1 MGYGIIIMIV
11 YFTQQKIF
19 LQMERMLMYTFKDL
33 RKNSNQKP
41 TGNSRRL
48 AMLGNVSTQFLSVAI
63 RGYAVLEN
71 LPLEVFDTDYNQ
83 IEAQL
88 LDPVSEVYGFS
99 PDSIL
104 LWLGTD
110 KLYEEFLDLPLEA
123 RSGFAETIM
132 SKITMYWELISKNCK
147 ANILQMNFT
156 EIDDKA
162 LGNYSAKADTAFAFQ
177 IRKLNYLLEGA
188 MSKQNNVYPIDLLSV
203 QIQFG
208 TEKFYDAPLYYNAK
222 MTISTD
228 ALPFAAK
235 TVIDVL
241 KALSG
246 RIKKC
251 VVLDLDNTLWGGVIG
266 DDGMENIE
274 IGELGR
280 GHVFTDFQRWLKQL
294 KECGIILCICSKNNE
309 DTAKKPFE
317 EHDEMILRLSDIAL
331 FVANWEDKASNI
343 RLIQKTLNI
352 GMDSMVF
359 IDDNPFERNL
369 VRQMIPEIEVP
380 ELPEDP
386 ALYLGYLQQQ
396 NYFETAS
403 FTGAGSDR
411 TKLYQAEFER
421 TKLMMSF
428 DSIDGYLE
436 SLEMEGEA
444 KPFEESKYSRIAQLT
459 QRSNQFNLRTVRY
472 TESDIQNIANDKD
485 YLTIYYNLKDK
496 FGDHGLV
503 GVIIMK
509 KRSDTELFIDTWLMS
524 CRVLKRGMEEFI
536 VNQLIKRAKANGFKK
551 VYGEYISTPK
561 NSMVKDIYKTMG
573 FEEISEDQYVTDV
586 DTYKEKKI
594 YIKEIDQ

>member
-1 MGYGIIIMIV
+1 
-11 YFTQQKIF
+11 
-19 LQMERMLMYTFKDL
+19 MYPFKEL
-33 RKNSNQKP
+33 RKNSKQP
-41 TGNSRRL
+41 VSDGARRL
-48 AMLGNVSTQFLSVAI
+48 AILGNVSTQFLAVAI
-63 RGYAVLEN
+63 RGYAALEN
-71 LPLEVFDTDYNQ
+71 LPLSVYDADYNQ
-83 IEAQL
+83 IDAQL
-88 LDPVSEVYGFS
+88 LDPASEVYGFE

-104 LWLGTD
+104 LWLATD

-123 RSGFAETIM
+123 RSGFASSIM
-132 SKITMYWELISKNCK
+132 QKITMYWDLIAQHCK

-156 EIDDKA
+156 EVDDKA
-162 LGNYSAKADTAFAFQ
+162 LGNYSCKVNSAFVYQ
-177 IRKLNYLLEGA
+177 IRKLNFMLAEA
-188 MSKQNNVYPIDLLSV
+188 MEQRKNVYPIDLLSV
-203 QIQFG
+203 QIQLG
-208 TEKFYDAPLYYNAK
+208 TAAFYDAPLYYNAK
-222 MTISTD
+222 MTVSTD
-228 ALPFAAK
+228 ALPYVAK
-235 TVIDVL
+235 AVIDVQ
-241 KALSG
+241 KALAG

-266 DDGMENIE
+266 DDGMDNIE

-294 KECGIILCICSKNNE
+294 KECGIILCVCSKNNE

-386 ALYLGYLQQQ
+386 ALYLGFLQEQ

-428 DSIDGYLE
+428 ESIDGYLE
-436 SLEMEGEA
+436 SLEMIGEA
-444 KPFEESKYSRIAQLT
+444 KLFEESKFSRIAQLT

-472 TESDIQNIANDKD
+472 TDADIQSIANDPN
-485 YLTIYYNLKDK
+485 YVTLYYTLRDK

-509 KRSDTELFIDTWLMS
+509 KKNEEELFIDTWLMS
-524 CRVLKRGMEEFI
+524 CRVLKRGMEEYI
-536 VNQLIKRAKANGFKK
+536 VNCFMREAKNRGYNR
-551 VYGEYISTPK
+551 VYGEYIPTPK
-561 NSMVKDIYKTMG
+561 NAMVKDIYKTMG
-573 FEEISEDQYVTDV
+573 FDETTENNYVMEV
-586 DTYKEKKI
+586 SKYKEKKI
-594 YIKEIDQ
+594 FIKE

>member
-1 MGYGIIIMIV
+1 
-11 YFTQQKIF
+11 
-19 LQMERMLMYTFKDL
+19 MYLFKSL
-33 RKNSNQKP
+33 RKKSKQIASGVP
-41 TGNSRRL
+41 RCL
-48 AMLGNVSTQFLSVAI
+48 AILGNISTQFLAVAI
-63 RGYAVLEN
+63 RGYATLEN
-71 LPLEVFDTDYNQ
+71 LPLSVYDADYNQ
-83 IEAQL
+83 IDAQL
-88 LDPVSEVYGFS
+88 LDPASEVYNFE

-123 RSGFAETIM
+123 RSGFASSIM
-132 SKITMYWELISKNCK
+132 QKITMYWDLISKNSK

-162 LGNYSAKADTAFAFQ
+162 LGNYSCKVNSAFVYQ
-177 IRKLNYLLEGA
+177 IRKLNFMLSEA
-188 MSKQNNVYPIDLLSV
+188 MEQRKNVYPIDLLSV
-203 QIQFG
+203 QIQLG
-208 TEKFYDAPLYYNAK
+208 TSAFYDAPLYYNAK
-222 MTISTD
+222 MTVSTD
-228 ALPFAAK
+228 ALPYVAK
-235 TVIDVL
+235 AVIDVQ
-241 KALSG
+241 KALAG

-266 DDGMENIE
+266 DDGMDNIE

-294 KECGIILCICSKNNE
+294 KECGIILCVCSKNNE

-317 EHDEMILRLSDIAL
+317 GHDEMILRLSDIAR

-369 VRQMIPEIEVP
+369 VRQIIPEIEVP

-386 ALYLGYLQQQ
+386 ALYLGYLQEQ

-428 DSIDGYLE
+428 G
-436 SLEMEGEA
+436 A
-444 KPFEESKYSRIAQLT
+444 
-459 QRSNQFNLRTVRY
+459 
-472 TESDIQNIANDKD
+472 
-485 YLTIYYNLKDK
+485 LK
-496 FGDHGLV
+496 F
-503 GVIIMK
+503 
-509 KRSDTELFIDTWLMS
+509 R
-524 CRVLKRGMEEFI
+524 
-536 VNQLIKRAKANGFKK
+536 LIKLRA
-551 VYGEYISTPK
+551 V
-561 NSMVKDIYKTMG
+561 
-573 FEEISEDQYVTDV
+573 
-586 DTYKEKKI
+586 
-594 YIKEIDQ
+594 

>member
-1 MGYGIIIMIV
+1 MH
-11 YFTQQKIF
+11 
-19 LQMERMLMYTFKDL
+19 TFKEL
-33 RKNSNQKP
+33 RKASKRTAP
-41 TGNSRRL
+41 GAPRRL
-48 AMLGNVSTQFLSVAI
+48 AILGNVSTQFLAVAI
-63 RGYAVLEN
+63 RGYAALEN
-71 LPLEVFDTDYNQ
+71 LPLEVYDADYNQ
-83 IEAQL
+83 VDAQL
-88 LDPVSEVYGFS
+88 LDPASEVYSFE

-104 LWLGTD
+104 LWLATD

-123 RSGFAETIM
+123 RSGFAESAM
-132 SKITMYWELISKNCK
+132 SKITMYWDLISKNSK

-162 LGNYSAKADTAFAFQ
+162 LGNYSCKVNSAFIYQ
-177 IRKLNYLLEGA
+177 IRKLNFMLAEA
-188 MSKQNNVYPIDLLSV
+188 MEQRKNVYPIDLLSV
-203 QIQFG
+203 QIQLG
-208 TEKFYDAPLYYNAK
+208 TSAFYDAPLYYNAK
-222 MTISTD
+222 MTVSTD
-228 ALPFAAK
+228 ALPYVAK
-235 TVIDVL
+235 AVIDVQ
-241 KALSG
+241 KALAG

-266 DDGMENIE
+266 DDGMDNIE

-294 KECGIILCICSKNNE
+294 KECGIILCVCSKNNE

-386 ALYLGYLQQQ
+386 ALYLGYLQEQ

-403 FTGAGSDR
+403 FTGVGSDR

-428 DSIDGYLE
+428 ESIDGYLE
-436 SLEMEGEA
+436 SLEMIGEA

-472 TESDIQNIANDKD
+472 TDADIQNIASDPN
-485 YLTIYYNLKDK
+485 YVTLYYTLRDK

-509 KRSDTELFIDTWLMS
+509 KKNEEELFIDTWLMS
-524 CRVLKRGMEEFI
+524 CRVLKRGMEEYI
-536 VNQLIKRAKANGFKK
+536 VNCFMREAKNRGYQR
-551 VYGEYISTPK
+551 VYGEYIPTPK
-561 NSMVKDIYKTMG
+561 NAMVKDIYKTMG
-573 FEEISEDQYVTDV
+573 FEEISENNYVMDV
-586 DTYKEKKI
+586 SKYEEKKI
-594 YIKEIDQ
+594 FIKE

>member
-1 MGYGIIIMIV
+1 
-11 YFTQQKIF
+11 
-19 LQMERMLMYTFKDL
+19 MYTFKLL
-33 RKNSNQKP
+33 RKNSKQSVAD
-41 TGNSRRL
+41 GARRL
-48 AMLGNVSTQFLSVAI
+48 AILGNISTQFLAVAI
-63 RGYAVLEN
+63 RGYAALEN
-71 LPLEVFDTDYNQ
+71 LPLSVYDADYNQ
-83 IEAQL
+83 IDAQL
-88 LDPVSEVYGFS
+88 LDPASEVYGFG

-110 KLYEEFLDLPLEA
+110 KLYEEFLDLSLEA
-123 RSGFAETIM
+123 RSGFAASVM
-132 SKITMYWELISKNCK
+132 QKITMYWDLISKNSK

-156 EIDDKA
+156 EIDDRA
-162 LGNYSAKADTAFAFQ
+162 LGNYSCKVGSAFVYQ
-177 IRKLNYLLEGA
+177 IRKLNFMLEEA
-188 MSKQNNVYPIDLLSV
+188 MEQRKNAYPIDLLSV
-203 QIQFG
+203 QVRLG
-208 TEKFYDAPLYYNAK
+208 ATAFYDAPLYYNAK
-222 MTISTD
+222 MSVSTD
-228 ALPFAAK
+228 ALPYVAK
-235 TVIDVL
+235 AVIDVQ
-241 KALSG
+241 KALAG

-266 DDGMENIE
+266 DDGMDNIE

-294 KECGIILCICSKNNE
+294 KECGIILCVCSKNNE
-309 DTAKKPFE
+309 DIAKKPFE
-317 EHDEMILRLSDIAL
+317 EHEEMILRLSDIAL

-386 ALYLGYLQQQ
+386 ALYLGFLQEQ

-428 DSIDGYLE
+428 ESIDGYLE
-436 SLEMEGEA
+436 SLEMIGEA
-444 KPFEESKYSRIAQLT
+444 KPFEESKFSRIAQLT

-472 TESDIQNIANDKD
+472 TDADIQNIANDPN
-485 YLTIYYNLKDK
+485 YVALYYTLRDK

-509 KRSDTELFIDTWLMS
+509 KKNEDELFIDTWLMS
-524 CRVLKRGMEEFI
+524 CRVLKRGMEEYI
-536 VNQLIKRAKANGFKK
+536 VNCFMREAKKRGFKR
-551 VYGEYISTPK
+551 VYGEYIPTPK
-561 NSMVKDIYKTMG
+561 NAMVKDIYKTMG
-573 FEEISEDQYVTDV
+573 FEEISENNYVMDV
-586 DTYKEKKI
+586 NKYEEKKI
-594 YIKEIDQ
+594 FIKEIN

>member
-1 MGYGIIIMIV
+1 
-11 YFTQQKIF
+11 
-19 LQMERMLMYTFKDL
+19 MYTFKDL
-33 RKNSNQKP
+33 RKNSKQIALSTP
-41 TGNSRRL
+41 RRL
-48 AMLGNVSTQFLSVAI
+48 AILGNISTQFLAVAI
-63 RGYAVLEN
+63 RGYAALEK
-71 LPLEVFDTDYNQ
+71 LPLTVYDADYNQ
-83 IEAQL
+83 IDAQL
-88 LDPVSEVYGFS
+88 LDPTSEVYSFS

-123 RSGFAETIM
+123 RSNFASSTM
-132 SKITMYWELISKNCK
+132 QKITMYWDLISKNSK

-162 LGNYSAKADTAFAFQ
+162 LGNYSCKVNSAFVYQ
-177 IRKLNYLLEGA
+177 IRKLNFMLEEA
-188 MSKQNNVYPIDLLSV
+188 MTSRKNVYPLDLLSV
-203 QIQFG
+203 QIQLG
-208 TEKFYDAPLYYNAK
+208 TAAFYDAPLYYNAK
-222 MTISTD
+222 MTVSTD
-228 ALPFAAK
+228 ALPYVAK
-235 TVIDVL
+235 AVIDIQ
-241 KALSG
+241 KALAG

-251 VVLDLDNTLWGGVIG
+251 VVIDLDNTLWGGVIG
-266 DDGMENIE
+266 DDGMDNIE

-294 KECGIILCICSKNNE
+294 KECGIILCVCSKNNE

-386 ALYLGYLQQQ
+386 ALYLGYLQEQ

-428 DSIDGYLE
+428 ESIDGYLE
-436 SLEMEGEA
+436 SLEMIGEA

-472 TESDIQNIANDKD
+472 TDADIQNIASDPN
-485 YLTIYYNLKDK
+485 YVTLYYTLRDK

-509 KRSDTELFIDTWLMS
+509 KKNGDELFIDTWLMS
-524 CRVLKRGMEEFI
+524 CRVLKRGMEEYI
-536 VNQLIKRAKANGFKK
+536 VNCFMREAKNRGYKR
-551 VYGEYISTPK
+551 VYGEYIPTPK
-561 NSMVKDIYKTMG
+561 NAMVKDIYKTMG
-573 FEEISEDQYVTDV
+573 FEEISENNYVMDV
-586 DTYKEKKI
+586 NKYEEKKI
-594 YIKEIDQ
+594 YIKE

>member
-1 MGYGIIIMIV
+1 
-11 YFTQQKIF
+11 
-19 LQMERMLMYTFKDL
+19 MYAFKEL
-33 RKNSNQKP
+33 RKSSKQP
-41 TGNSRRL
+41 VADCARRL
-48 AMLGNVSTQFLSVAI
+48 AVLGNVSTQFLAVAI
-63 RGYAVLEN
+63 RGYAALEN
-71 LPLEVFDTDYNQ
+71 LPLSVYDADYNQ

-88 LDPVSEVYGFS
+88 LDPASEVYNFE

-110 KLYEEFLDLPLEA
+110 KLYEEFLYLPLES
-123 RSGFAETIM
+123 RQDFASSTM
-132 SKITMYWELISKNCK
+132 QKITMYWDLISKNSK

-162 LGNYSAKADTAFAFQ
+162 LGNYSCKVNSAFVYQ
-177 IRKLNYLLEGA
+177 IRKLNFMLAEA
-188 MSKQNNVYPIDLLSV
+188 MEQRKNVYPIDLLSV
-203 QIQFG
+203 QIQLG
-208 TEKFYDAPLYYNAK
+208 TSVFYDAPLYYNAK
-222 MTISTD
+222 MTVSTD
-228 ALPFAAK
+228 ALPYVAK
-235 TVIDVL
+235 AVIDVQ
-241 KALSG
+241 KALAG

-266 DDGMENIE
+266 DDGMDNIE

-294 KECGIILCICSKNNE
+294 KECGIILCVCSKNNE

-386 ALYLGYLQQQ
+386 ALYLGYLQEQ

-428 DSIDGYLE
+428 ESIDGYLE
-436 SLEMEGEA
+436 SLEMIGEA
-444 KPFEESKYSRIAQLT
+444 KPFEESKFSRIAQLT

-472 TESDIQNIANDKD
+472 TDADIQNIASDPN
-485 YLTIYYNLKDK
+485 YVTLYYTLRDK

-509 KRSDTELFIDTWLMS
+509 KKNEEELFIDTWLMS
-524 CRVLKRGMEEFI
+524 CRVLKRGMEEYI
-536 VNQLIKRAKANGFKK
+536 VNCFMREAKNRGYQR
-551 VYGEYISTPK
+551 VYGEYIPTPK
-561 NSMVKDIYKTMG
+561 NAMVKDIYKTMG
-573 FEEISEDQYVTDV
+573 FEEISENNYVMDV
-586 DTYKEKKI
+586 SKYEEKKI
-594 YIKEIDQ
+594 FIKE

>member
-1 MGYGIIIMIV
+1 
-11 YFTQQKIF
+11 
-19 LQMERMLMYTFKDL
+19 MYAFKSL
-33 RKNSNQKP
+33 RKSSKQP
-41 TGNSRRL
+41 VADCARRL
-48 AMLGNVSTQFLSVAI
+48 AVLGNVSTQFLAVAI
-63 RGYAVLEN
+63 RGYAALEN
-71 LPLEVFDTDYNQ
+71 LPLSVYDADYNQ
-83 IEAQL
+83 IDAQL
-88 LDPVSEVYGFS
+88 LNPASEAYSFE

-123 RSGFAETIM
+123 RSGFASSIM
-132 SKITMYWELISKNCK
+132 QKITMYWDLIAQHSK

-162 LGNYSAKADTAFAFQ
+162 LGNFSCKVNSAFVYQ
-177 IRKLNYLLEGA
+177 IRKLNFMLAEA
-188 MSKQNNVYPIDLLSV
+188 MEQRKNVYPIDLLSV
-203 QIQFG
+203 QIHLG
-208 TEKFYDAPLYYNAK
+208 TAAFYDAPLYYNAK
-222 MTISTD
+222 MTVSTD
-228 ALPFAAK
+228 ALPYVAK
-235 TVIDVL
+235 AVIDVQ
-241 KALSG
+241 KALAG

-266 DDGMENIE
+266 DDGIDNIE

-294 KECGIILCICSKNNE
+294 KECGIILCVCSKNNE

-359 IDDNPFERNL
+359 VDDNPFERNL

-386 ALYLGYLQQQ
+386 ALYLGYLQEQ

-411 TKLYQAEFER
+411 TKLYQAEYER

-428 DSIDGYLE
+428 ESIDGYLE
-436 SLEMEGEA
+436 SLEMIGEA
-444 KPFEESKYSRIAQLT
+444 KPFEESKFSRIAQLT
-459 QRSNQFNLRTVRY
+459 QRSNQFNLRTIRY
-472 TESDIQNIANDKD
+472 TDADIQSIANDPN
-485 YLTIYYNLKDK
+485 YVTLYYTLRDK

-509 KRSDTELFIDTWLMS
+509 KKNEEELFIDTWLMS
-524 CRVLKRGMEEFI
+524 CRVLKRGMEEYI
-536 VNQLIKRAKANGFKK
+536 VNCFMREAKARGFKR
-551 VYGEYISTPK
+551 VYGEYIPTLK
-561 NSMVKDIYKTMG
+561 NTMVKDIYKTMG
-573 FEEISEDQYVTDV
+573 FEEISENNYVMDV
-586 DTYKEKKI
+586 SKYEEKKI
-594 YIKEIDQ
+594 YIKE

>member
-1 MGYGIIIMIV
+1 
-11 YFTQQKIF
+11 
-19 LQMERMLMYTFKDL
+19 MYTFKDL
-33 RKNSNQKP
+33 RKASKQTIP
-41 TGNSRRL
+41 GTPRRL
-48 AMLGNVSTQFLSVAI
+48 AILGNVSTQFLAVAI
-63 RGYAVLEN
+63 RGYASLEG
-71 LPLEVFDTDYNQ
+71 LPLSVFDTDYNQ

-88 LDPVSEVYGFS
+88 LDPASDVYNFN

-110 KLYEEFLDLPLEA
+110 KLYEEFLDLPFEA
-123 RSGFAETIM
+123 RPGFASSTM
-132 SKITMYWELISKNCK
+132 SKITMYWDLISKNSK

-156 EIDDKA
+156 EINDKV
-162 LGNYSAKADTAFAFQ
+162 LGNYSCKVNSAFVYQ
-177 IRKLNYLLEGA
+177 IRKLNFMLAEA
-188 MSKQNNVYPIDLLSV
+188 MEQRKNVYPIDLLSV
-203 QIQFG
+203 QIQLG
-208 TEKFYDAPLYYNAK
+208 TSVFYDAPLYYNAK
-222 MTISTD
+222 MSVSTD
-228 ALPFAAK
+228 ALPYVAK
-235 TVIDVL
+235 AVIDVQ
-241 KALSG
+241 KALAG

-251 VVLDLDNTLWGGVIG
+251 VVLDLDNTLWGGIIG
-266 DDGMENIE
+266 DDGMDNIE

-294 KECGIILCICSKNNE
+294 KECGIILCVCSKNNE
-309 DTAKKPFE
+309 DTAKKPFG

-386 ALYLGYLQQQ
+386 ALYLGYLQEQ

-428 DSIDGYLE
+428 ESIDGYLE
-436 SLEMEGEA
+436 SLEMIGEA
-444 KPFEESKYSRIAQLT
+444 KPFEESKFSRIAQLT

-472 TESDIQNIANDKD
+472 TDADIQSIANDPN
-485 YLTIYYNLKDK
+485 YVTLYYTLRDK

-509 KRSDTELFIDTWLMS
+509 KKNEDELFIDTWLMS
-524 CRVLKRGMEEFI
+524 CRVLKRGMEEYI
-536 VNQLIKRAKANGFKK
+536 VNCFMREAKNRGYKR
-551 VYGEYISTPK
+551 VYGEYIPTPK
-561 NSMVKDIYKTMG
+561 NAMVKGIYKTMG
-573 FEEISEDQYVTDV
+573 FEEISENNYVMDV
-586 DTYKEKKI
+586 NKYDEKKI
-594 YIKEIDQ
+594 FIKEIN

>member
-1 MGYGIIIMIV
+1 MH
-11 YFTQQKIF
+11 
-19 LQMERMLMYTFKDL
+19 TFKDL
-33 RKNSNQKP
+33 RKASKQTIP
-41 TGNSRRL
+41 GAPRRL
-48 AMLGNVSTQFLSVAI
+48 AILGNVSTQFLAVAI
-63 RGYAVLEN
+63 RGYASFEGLSLSVY
-71 LPLEVFDTDYNQ
+71 DTDYNQ

-88 LDPVSEVYGFS
+88 LDPTSEVYSFN

-104 LWLGTD
+104 LWLATD

-123 RSGFAETIM
+123 RQDFASSTM
-132 SKITMYWELISKNCK
+132 QKITTYWDLIAKNSK

-162 LGNYSAKADTAFAFQ
+162 LGNYSCKVNSAFVYQ
-177 IRKLNYLLEGA
+177 IRKLNFMLAEA
-188 MSKQNNVYPIDLLSV
+188 MKRRKNVYPIDILSV
-203 QIQFG
+203 QIQLG
-208 TEKFYDAPLYYNAK
+208 TSVFYDAPLYYNAK
-222 MTISTD
+222 MSVSTD
-228 ALPFAAK
+228 ALPYVAK
-235 TVIDVL
+235 AVIDVQ
-241 KALSG
+241 KALAG

-266 DDGMENIE
+266 DDGMDNIE

-294 KECGIILCICSKNNE
+294 KECGIILCVCSKNIE

-386 ALYLGYLQQQ
+386 ALYLGYLQEQ

-428 DSIDGYLE
+428 ESIDGYLE
-436 SLEMEGEA
+436 SLEMIGEA

-472 TESDIQNIANDKD
+472 TDADIQSIANDPN
-485 YLTIYYNLKDK
+485 YVTLYYTLRDK

-509 KRSDTELFIDTWLMS
+509 KKNEEELFIDTWLMS
-524 CRVLKRGMEEFI
+524 CRVLKREMEEYI
-536 VNQLIKRAKANGFKK
+536 VNCFMREAKNRGYKR
-551 VYGEYISTPK
+551 VYGEYIPTPK
-561 NSMVKDIYKTMG
+561 NAMVKDIYKTMG
-573 FEEISEDQYVTDV
+573 FEGLSENNYVMDV
-586 DTYKEKKI
+586 NKYDEKKI
-594 YIKEIDQ
+594 FIKEIN

>member
-1 MGYGIIIMIV
+1 
-11 YFTQQKIF
+11 
-19 LQMERMLMYTFKDL
+19 MYPFKEL
-33 RKNSNQKP
+33 RKHSRTTIDGTP
-41 TGNSRRL
+41 RRL
-48 AMLGNVSTQFLSVAI
+48 AILGNVSTQFLAVAI
-63 RGYAVLEN
+63 RGYTAIEN
-71 LPLEVFDTDYNQ
+71 LPLTVYDADYNQ

-88 LDPVSEVYGFS
+88 LDPTSEVYNFE

-110 KLYEEFLDLPLEA
+110 KLYEDFLDLPLEA
-123 RSGFAETIM
+123 RSGFASSIM
-132 SKITMYWELISKNCK
+132 QKITMYWDLIAQHSK

-162 LGNYSAKADTAFAFQ
+162 LGNYSCKADSAFVYQ
-177 IRKLNYLLEGA
+177 IRKLNFMLAEA
-188 MSKQNNVYPIDLLSV
+188 MEQRKNVYPIDLLSV
-203 QIQFG
+203 QIQLG
-208 TEKFYDAPLYYNAK
+208 TAAFYDAPLYYNAK
-222 MTISTD
+222 MTVSTD
-228 ALPFAAK
+228 ALPYVAK
-235 TVIDVL
+235 AVIDVQ
-241 KALSG
+241 KALAG

-251 VVLDLDNTLWGGVIG
+251 VILDLDNTLWGGVIG
-266 DDGMENIE
+266 DDGMDNIE

-294 KECGIILCICSKNNE
+294 KECGIILCVCSKNNE

-369 VRQMIPEIEVP
+369 VRQMIPDIEVP

-386 ALYLGYLQQQ
+386 ALYLGYLQEQ

-428 DSIDGYLE
+428 ESIDGYLE
-436 SLEMEGEA
+436 SLEMIGEA
-444 KPFEESKYSRIAQLT
+444 KPFEESKFSRIAQLT
-459 QRSNQFNLRTVRY
+459 QRSNQFNLRTIRY
-472 TESDIQNIANDKD
+472 TDADIQSIASDPN
-485 YLTIYYNLKDK
+485 YITLYYTLRDK

-509 KRSDTELFIDTWLMS
+509 KKNEDELFIDTWLMS
-524 CRVLKRGMEEFI
+524 CRVLKRGMEEYI
-536 VNQLIKRAKANGFKK
+536 VNCFMREAKNRGFKR
-551 VYGEYISTPK
+551 VYGEYIPTPK
-561 NSMVKDIYKTMG
+561 NAMVKDIYKTMG
-573 FEEISEDQYVTDV
+573 FEEISENNYVMDV
-586 DTYKEKKI
+586 SKYEEKKI
-594 YIKEIDQ
+594 FIKE

>member
-1 MGYGIIIMIV
+1 
-11 YFTQQKIF
+11 
-19 LQMERMLMYTFKDL
+19 MYSFKDL
-33 RKNSNQKP
+33 RKKSKQAVDGTP
-41 TGNSRRL
+41 RRL
-48 AMLGNVSTQFLSVAI
+48 AILGDISTQFLAVAV
-63 RGYAVLEN
+63 RGFAAFEY
-71 LPLEVFDTDYNQ
+71 LPLEVYDTDYNQ

-88 LDPVSEVYGFS
+88 LDPTSEVYGFE

-104 LWLGTD
+104 LWLATD

-123 RSGFAETIM
+123 RSGFASSIM
-132 SKITMYWELISKNCK
+132 QKITMYWDLIAQHCK

-156 EIDDKA
+156 EVDDKS
-162 LGNYSAKADTAFAFQ
+162 LGNYSCKVDSAFVYQ
-177 IRKLNYLLEGA
+177 IRKLNFMLAEA
-188 MSKQNNVYPIDLLSV
+188 MEQRKDIYPIDLLSV
-203 QIQFG
+203 QVRLG
-208 TEKFYDAPLYYNAK
+208 TSAFYDAPLYYNAK
-222 MTISTD
+222 MSVSTD
-228 ALPFAAK
+228 ALPYVAK
-235 TVIDVL
+235 AVIDVQ
-241 KALSG
+241 KALAG

-266 DDGMENIE
+266 DDGMDNIE

-294 KECGIILCICSKNNE
+294 KECGIILCVCSKNNE

-317 EHDEMILRLSDIAL
+317 EHDEMILRLLDIAL
-331 FVANWEDKASNI
+331 FVANWDDKASNI

-352 GMDSMVF
+352 GMDSIVF

-386 ALYLGYLQQQ
+386 ALYLGYLQEQ

-428 DSIDGYLE
+428 ESIDGYLE
-436 SLEMEGEA
+436 SLEMIGEA

-472 TESDIQNIANDKD
+472 TDADIQSIANDPN
-485 YLTIYYNLKDK
+485 YVTLYYTLRDK

-503 GVIIMK
+503 GVVIMK
-509 KRSDTELFIDTWLMS
+509 KKNEEELFIDTWLMS
-524 CRVLKRGMEEFI
+524 CRVLKRGMEEYI
-536 VNQLIKRAKANGFKK
+536 VNGFMREAKKRGYKR
-551 VYGEYISTPK
+551 VYGEYIPTPK
-561 NSMVKDIYKTMG
+561 NAMVKDIYKVMG
-573 FEEISEDQYVTDV
+573 FEEISENNYVMDV
-586 DTYKEKKI
+586 SKYKEKKI
-594 YIKEIDQ
+594 YIKE

>member
-1 MGYGIIIMIV
+1 
-11 YFTQQKIF
+11 
-19 LQMERMLMYTFKDL
+19 MYTFKDL
-33 RKNSNQKP
+33 RKNSKQIALSTP
-41 TGNSRRL
+41 RRL
-48 AMLGNVSTQFLSVAI
+48 AILGNVSTQFLAVAV
-63 RGYAVLEN
+63 RGYAYLEN
-71 LPLEVFDTDYNQ
+71 LPLSIYDADYNQ
-83 IEAQL
+83 IDAQL
-88 LDPVSEVYGFS
+88 LDPDSEVYGFA

-123 RSGFAETIM
+123 RSNFASSTM
-132 SKITMYWELISKNCK
+132 QKITMYWDLILKNSK

-156 EIDDKA
+156 EIDDRA
-162 LGNYSAKADTAFAFQ
+162 LGNYSCKVNSAFVYQ
-177 IRKLNYLLEGA
+177 IRKLNFMLAEA
-188 MSKQNNVYPIDLLSV
+188 MEQRKNVYPIDLLSV
-203 QIQFG
+203 QVQLG
-208 TEKFYDAPLYYNAK
+208 TSAFYDAPLYYNAK
-222 MTISTD
+222 MTVSTD
-228 ALPFAAK
+228 ALPYVAK
-235 TVIDVL
+235 AVIDVQ
-241 KALSG
+241 KALAG

-266 DDGMENIE
+266 DDGMDNIE

-294 KECGIILCICSKNNE
+294 KECGIILCVCSKNNE

-386 ALYLGYLQQQ
+386 ALYLGYLQEQ

-428 DSIDGYLE
+428 ESIDGYLE
-436 SLEMEGEA
+436 SLEMIGEA

-472 TESDIQNIANDKD
+472 TDADIQNIASDPN
-485 YLTIYYNLKDK
+485 YVTLYYTLRDK

-503 GVIIMK
+503 GVVIMK
-509 KRSDTELFIDTWLMS
+509 KKNGEELFIDTWLMS
-524 CRVLKRGMEEFI
+524 CRVLKRGMEEYI
-536 VNQLIKRAKANGFKK
+536 VNCFMREAKSRGYKR
-551 VYGEYISTPK
+551 VYGEYIPTPK
-561 NSMVKDIYKTMG
+561 NAMVKDIYKTMG
-573 FEEISEDQYVTDV
+573 FEEISENNYVMDV
-586 DTYKEKKI
+586 SKYEEKKI
-594 YIKEIDQ
+594 YIKE